1 MATSANSNF
10 KSRDEYKRAKE
21 LEEARKAG
29 TAAPE
34 VDEEGNDINPHIPQ
48 YISKVPWYFPS
59 QVPTLKHQRNL
70 NASERKFD
78 ELGKWYPRGEKLGP
92 AATRFRKGACEN
104 CGAITHT
111 RKDCLERPR
120 AKGARWTGTDIV
132 ADDVQRDVNL
142 DWEGKRDRWNGYD
155 SNNYRNV
162 EERYAKLEAERMR
175 LRAEKLDKAHREGR
189 KPTDDS
195 ADDSSSEDDAENDL
209 EKVTRLDGGLQSA
222 GEQVMQVKDRAS
234 QATARNLRIR
244 EDTAKYLRNL
254 DVNSAYYDPKT
265 RSMRAD
271 PTPNV
276 NPEDKDYVGDN
287 FIRFTG
293 DVKDLAR
300 MELQSL
306 RAAEEGRELPHLQ
319 ADPTTAEEVFKHFGS
334 RKKAIEERRRA
345 DILERYGDQQQLMPD
360 PDILK
365 STIQSEAYIE
375 YNRDGQVVRGQEA
388 SRPRSK
394 YPEDVF
400 DNNHTAVWGSFYA
413 EGSWGYACCNLLTRN
428 AYCTGEAGKLAAV
441 EVDRDMEIK
450 TAAAFEKRNNLSLE
464 NVSDDRANAENLRGI
479 NVKKRERSSILPLD
493 EGEQRR
499 KQIEE
504 LRTRDL
510 AERMVRTNDRQKSFG
525 ASAVPPDGA
534 TDEDLEAYRLK
545 KEIFEDPMAKFLSLG
560 GHRDDNSP

>member
-1 MATSANSNF
+1 MATSTNSNF

-70 NASERKFD
+70 NAAERKFD
-78 ELGKWYPRGEKLGP
+78 ELGKWYARGEKAGP

-111 RKDCLERPR
+111 RKTCLERPR
-120 AKGARWTGTDIV
+120 AKGARWTGTDIA
-132 ADDVQRDVNL
+132 ADEVQRDVNL

-189 KPTDDS
+189 KATEDS
-195 ADDSSSEDDAENDL
+195 GDDSSSEEEDETDL
-209 EKVTRLDGGLQSA
+209 DKAMRLDGGLRSA

-254 DVNSAYYDPKT
+254 DVNSAHYDPKT

-271 PTPNV
+271 PTPNI
-276 NPEDKDYVGDN
+276 NPDDKDYVGDN
-287 FIRFTG
+287 FVRFTG

-300 MELQSL
+300 MELHSL

-345 DILERYGDQQQLMPD
+345 DILERYGDQHQLVPD

-365 STIQSEAYIE
+365 STVQSEAYIE
-375 YNRDGQVVRGQEA
+375 YNRDGQIVRGQEA

-413 EGSWGYACCNLLTRN
+413 DGSWGYACCNLLNRN
-428 AYCTGEAGKLAAV
+428 AYCTGEAGKQAAV
-441 EVDRDMEIK
+441 EVDRDMELK
-450 TAAAFEKRNNLSLE
+450 TAAAFEKRNNLSSE
-464 NVSDDRANAENLRGI
+464 VVSHTRSDAETPRSI
-479 NVKKRERSSILPLD
+479 TAKKRERSSNLLLD

-510 AERMVRTNDRQKSFG
+510 AERMARSTDRQTMFG
-525 ASAVPPDGA
+525 VSAGPADGA
-534 TDEDLEAYRLK
+534 TDEDLEVYRLK
-545 KEIFEDPMAKFLSLG
+545 KEISEDPMAKFKSLA
-560 GHRDDNSP
+560 